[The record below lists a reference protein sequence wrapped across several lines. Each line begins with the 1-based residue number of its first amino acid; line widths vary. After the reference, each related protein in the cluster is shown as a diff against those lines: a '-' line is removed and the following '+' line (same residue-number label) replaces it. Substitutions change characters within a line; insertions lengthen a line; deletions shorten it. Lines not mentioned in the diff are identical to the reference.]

1 MFFHILFHNNSKISY
16 FNNIKIRCMILISM
30 RGAEGLTKTLIKYY
44 LLDYGKKTKKDIR
57 MFLQDR
63 TNIPFKTNEA
73 IDRHLRSLISSSD
86 VREIEIDNTY
96 YQMTEQ
102 GKMRMY
108 EDMEKEILKREIE
121 DWEFHK
127 KMEDN
132 LLYINNKVIQ
142 TIIAVKEKGY
152 FRPF

>member
-1 MFFHILFHNNSKISY
+1 M
-16 FNNIKIRCMILISM
+16 
-30 RGAEGLTKTLIKYY
+30 TKTLIKYY

-63 TNIPFKTNEA
+63 TEIPFKTNEA

-96 YQMTEQ
+96 YEMTDQ
-102 GKMRMY
+102 GKVRMY
-108 EDMEKEILKREIE
+108 EDMEKEILTREIE

-127 KMEDN
+127 KIEDN

-142 TIIAVKEKGY
+142 TIIAIKEKGY

>member
-1 MFFHILFHNNSKISY
+1 
-16 FNNIKIRCMILISM
+16 M

-96 YQMTEQ
+96 YEMTEQ
-102 GKMRMY
+102 GKMKIY
-108 EDMEKEILKREIE
+108 EELEKELLTREIK
-121 DWEFHK
+121 DWKYHNR
-127 KMEDN
+127 MEAN
-132 LLYINNKVIQ
+132 RIYINQKVIE
-142 TIIAVKEKGY
+142 TIIALKEKGY
-152 FRPF
+152 FKPF